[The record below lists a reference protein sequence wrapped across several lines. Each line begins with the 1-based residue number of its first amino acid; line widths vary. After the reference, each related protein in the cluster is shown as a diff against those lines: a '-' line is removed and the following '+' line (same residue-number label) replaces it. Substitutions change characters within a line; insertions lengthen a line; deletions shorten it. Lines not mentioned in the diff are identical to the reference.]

1 MSDITAISRSPS
13 TPAEAQACGEQEI
26 LRMPG
31 RLAAALLAMREGRP
45 VVLTD
50 DADREDE
57 ADLIVAAERLDEAS
71 MALLI
76 RECSGIVCLCLQD
89 AMVRRLGLPP
99 MVVRNESRYGTAFT
113 VSIEAAQGVST
124 GVSAADRLTTV
135 RAAIA
140 PDARPEDLARPGHV
154 FPLRAQPGGVL
165 ARRGHTEGSVDLALM
180 AGLSGAAVL
189 CELMNPD
196 GTMARGAQVQAFAER
211 HGLPQLS
218 IAELAAYRAGGWRQ
232 AA

>member
-1 MSDITAISRSPS
+1 MFVSP
-13 TPAEAQACGEQEI
+13 TFQHFQDADACSEQELAQMPPR
-26 LRMPG
+26 LR
-31 RLAAALLAMREGRP
+31 AALLAMRQGRP
-45 VVLTD
+45 VLLTD
-50 DADREDE
+50 DDDREDE
-57 ADLIVAAERLDEAS
+57 ADLIVAAERLTVET

-76 RECSGIVCLCLQD
+76 RECSGIVCLCLQEQQIRQL
-89 AMVRRLGLPP
+89 ALPP
-99 MVVRNESRYGTAFT
+99 MVVDNQSRYGTAFT
-113 VSIEAAQGVST
+113 VSIEARQGVTT

-154 FPLRAQPGGVL
+154 FPLRATPGGVL

-189 CELMNPD
+189 CELMNAD
-196 GTMARGAQVQAFAER
+196 GTMSRGDELLDFARR
-211 HGLPQLS
+211 HGLPMLS
-218 IAELAAYRAGGWRQ
+218 IAELADYRRGREGRL